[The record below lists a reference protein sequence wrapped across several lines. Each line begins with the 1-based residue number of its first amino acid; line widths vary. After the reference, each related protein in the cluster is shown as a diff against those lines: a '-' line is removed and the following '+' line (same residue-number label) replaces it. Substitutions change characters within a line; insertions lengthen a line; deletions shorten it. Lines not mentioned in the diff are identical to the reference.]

1 MSTTQTAD
9 AAPTP
14 ESPLLRA
21 EQALQRLVLNVVDH
35 GVGPVV
41 GSAAYAE
48 ARLADSAREPDD
60 RSTDAVALP
69 GAREAAIA
77 LIIRES
83 VLAAGGT
90 GFVTGFG
97 GFVALPFTFPANV
110 TGNIVIN
117 ARMVGAIAYLLG
129 HDLEDAHVQASILL
143 TVAAADAGKVLAEL
157 GVDLGEGGTHEAIKK
172 LPVPVVREIN
182 RRAGIF
188 LVAKYGGKRL
198 AFQAIRAIPVVG
210 GVVGGGIDAGL
221 TRYVGAL
228 ATRTFAPTTP
238 A

>member
-1 MSTTQTAD
+1 MAQTTQTAD
-9 AAPTP
+9 AAEKP
-14 ESPLLRA
+14 ESGMQKA

-48 ARLADSAREPDD
+48 ARRISSTPKPDD
-60 RSTDAVALP
+60 GASDAVAVP
-69 GAREAAIA
+69 VDVDVVIA
-77 LIIRES
+77 QIIRES

-90 GFVTGFG
+90 GFVTGIG
-97 GFVALPFTFPANV
+97 GFVALPLTFPANV

-143 TVAAADAGKVLAEL
+143 TVAAADAPKVLAEL
-157 GVDLGEGGTHEAIKK
+157 GVEIGSGGTHEAIKK

-182 RRAGIF
+182 RRASFF

-198 AFQAIRAIPVVG
+198 AFQAIRAIPLVG
-210 GVVGGGIDAGL
+210 GVVGGGIDASL
-221 TRYVGAL
+221 NRYVGAR
-228 ATRTFAPTTP
+228 AERTFAP
-238 A
+238 AD